1 MPDPRLDEAV
11 ALMMG
16 FAERTGLSVERPARR
31 YLWTDAFA
39 VCNFLGLAR
48 ATGDE
53 GYAAL
58 AGRLVEQ
65 VHHTL
70 ARHRGDDGRSGWLSG
85 LGEAEGEAHP
95 TRGGLRIGKPLPERR
110 PEEPFDETL
119 EWERDG
125 QYFHYLTR
133 WMHALDQVTR
143 STGEVRFNRWAREL
157 GEAAH
162 AAFTHAPVGPAGPR
176 RMYWKMNIDLTRPL
190 VPAMGQHDPLDGY
203 VTHLQLGATA
213 SRLPGAG
220 GEPHL
225 EGSIRELAAMV
236 EGGEWATADPLGIG
250 GLLADAYRVQQL
262 KGEGVVADDGL
273 LVALLT
279 ASLAGLEHYAR
290 GPDLRLPAADRLA
303 FRELGL
309 AIGLQAAERMR
320 EAAARAPRGRPAG
333 PGVRARLDALRRYV
347 PLREAIESFWRDPE
361 HRRGHTWLEHRDINE
376 VMLATSLAPEGFL
389 VLLPPD

>member
-125 QYFHYLTR
+125 QYFHYLTK
-133 WMHALDQVTR
+133 WMHALDQLAR
-143 STGEVRFNRWAREL
+143 ATGRATFSRWASEL
-157 GEAAH
+157 GETAY
-162 AAFTHAPVGPAGPR
+162 AAFTYAPIGPARPR
-176 RMYWKMNIDLTRPL
+176 RMYWKMSIDLTRPL
-190 VPAMGQHDPLDGY
+190 VGAMGQHDPLDGY
-203 VTHLQLGATA
+203 VTYAQLRATAASLPQAAGGPSLAAETAQLGA
-213 SRLPGAG
+213 
-220 GEPHL
+220 
-225 EGSIRELAAMV
+225 MV
-236 EGGEWATADPLGIG
+236 EDGDWATADPLGLG
-250 GLLADAYRVQQL
+250 GLLTDAYRLQQL
-262 KGEGVVADDGL
+262 QDAGARVDDGL
-273 LVALLT
+273 VEALLG
-279 ASLAGLEHYAR
+279 AALAGLERYAR
-290 GPDLRLPAADRLA
+290 SPALRLAADERLA

-309 AIGLQAAERMR
+309 AIGLQAAAQMR
-320 EAAARAPRGRPAG
+320 EAAARDPRPARASA
-333 PGVRARLDALRRYV
+333 GVRARLQALARHA
-347 PLREAIESFWRDPE
+347 PLGEAITAFWRDPV
-361 HRRGHTWLEHRDINE
+361 HRRTGTWAEHRDINE
-376 VMLATSLAPEGFL
+376 VMLATSLVPEGFL
-389 VLLPPD
+389 VLAPGD